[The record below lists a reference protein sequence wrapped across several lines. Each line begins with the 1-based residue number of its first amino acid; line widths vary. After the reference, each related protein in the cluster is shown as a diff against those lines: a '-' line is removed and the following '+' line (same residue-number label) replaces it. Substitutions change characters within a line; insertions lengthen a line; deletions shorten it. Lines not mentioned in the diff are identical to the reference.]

1 MNIRR
6 GVFGKNQAQLL
17 RMRSRLRTHGFV
29 LVSKSRYKAL
39 AMRTLARQSYYQQV
53 AYFMRVRFSPR
64 TRRFFRLG
72 LILSA
77 FPLLYLA
84 ISSSALLHDS
94 VFYRRDLFVP

>member
-39 AMRTLARQSYYQQV
+39 AMRTLA
-53 AYFMRVRFSPR
+53 
-64 TRRFFRLG
+64 
-72 LILSA
+72 
-77 FPLLYLA
+77 
-84 ISSSALLHDS
+84 
-94 VFYRRDLFVP
+94 